1 MPSVTIKSIEKDKK
15 TELVQIIQIL
25 IYCEVVDYK
34 LDNIKCN
41 IYHLP
46 IVFILLRRN
55 SPW

>member
-15 TELVQIIQIL
+15 RELVQIIQIL

-34 LDNIKCN
+34 LDNIKYN